1 MIINPSPILF
11 GIEGAIEIQEYNIQ
25 IISNLFIHNVI
36 DKNVYYK
43 MLKIVTKNDIKR
55 NLIWLSSCFFLSMYL

>member
-25 IISNLFIHNVI
+25 VISNLFLSNII
-36 DKNVYYK
+36 DKNVYEK
-43 MLKIVTKNDIKR
+43 MLKIITKNDLKR
-55 NLIWLSSCFFLSMYL
+55 NLRST

>member
-1 MIINPSPILF
+1 MIINPSPLLF
-11 GIEGAIEIQEYNIQ
+11 GIEGSIEIQEYNIQ

-36 DKNVYYK
+36 DKNVYDK

-55 NLIWLSSCFFLSMYL
+55 NLRST